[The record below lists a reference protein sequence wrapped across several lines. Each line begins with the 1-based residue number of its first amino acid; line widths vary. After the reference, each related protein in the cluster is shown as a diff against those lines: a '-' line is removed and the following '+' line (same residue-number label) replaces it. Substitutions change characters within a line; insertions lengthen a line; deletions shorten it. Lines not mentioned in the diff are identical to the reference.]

1 MTDTTNAIKRI
12 SQVSRKDPLIDLKT
26 LSAIAKSAT
35 VHARLRAKMN
45 QATITI
51 SKNGYIVKVSP
62 DGQETKV
69 KSLTAIN
76 NFPSLVD
83 DLCQG

>member
-51 SKNGYIVKVSP
+51 SKMG
-62 DGQETKV
+62 T
-69 KSLTAIN
+69 
-76 NFPSLVD
+76 
-83 DLCQG
+83 